1 MSYLSCLLIALFCC
15 LHNFLNSLVSF
26 LITLHSCLN

>member
-1 MSYLSCLLIALFCC
+1 MSYLSGLLVSFFCC
-15 LHNFLNSLVSF
+15 LHNVLNSLVSL